1 MKVKVRKHKK
11 VPAPVAAEQA
21 KRNAPEYRFISDF
34 HEICS
39 IDSEE
44 IAEYCRAYKLTE
56 ISLEDVT
63 ELLVRNIY
71 IKDNGDRAVLVP
83 LIWLYYGF

>member
-11 VPAPVAAEQA
+11 MPVPAATEQA
-21 KRNAPEYRFISDF
+21 KRNASEYKFISDF

-44 IAEYCRAYKLTE
+44 ITEYCRAFELTE
-56 ISLEDVT
+56 VSLEDVT

-71 IKDNGDRAVLVP
+71 IKDDGSRAVLVP
-83 LIWLYYGF
+83 LIWLYYGL